1 MKRLADLKIRTRLI
15 LNSVVI
21 IVFASIAIFLAI
33 FFIGRLNNGIDTL
46 QETSLPINIATQ
58 DIRRNI
64 ILIERNMLD
73 MVLTDDL
80 ELVNELVDKNKER
93 NENIDESFV
102 TFSDIVSSFYS
113 EMVEKLRIGIM
124 KLKEVQHSIEN
135 ILEQSSGEEWKE
147 AEKILRE
154 SYIPFSKE
162 IREDFIEI
170 SDAIENMLNTSTNR
184 IQKFSNLAQIII
196 VLFIISFIIVA
207 IVLVGKLIKDIMKPL
222 EEIDVAAKALLQ
234 GDFTSEITYDKN
246 NEFGQV
252 CGSIR
257 ESFAELKRVIGE
269 ISVSFSELSSG
280 NFTIQPSMTFPGE
293 LREIE
298 ISGSN
303 LIHSLNTMF
312 SEMKTSIEQINSGA
326 EQVSEASQELAQGA
340 TDQASSIQEL
350 SATFAEVAEQV
361 KTTAVNSNKADELA
375 KIAVDTVQK
384 GLKEMQQMLIAMD
397 EISKMSDD
405 ISKIINLIDDLA
417 AQTNLLALNAAIEAA
432 RAGTAGKGFAVV
444 AEEVKKLAQ
453 QSADAVKETTV
464 LIENSNNV
472 VVRGS
477 GIAKNTNDMFS
488 EIASSV
494 AKVLDVLTNISET
507 AQCQALSIEEMQI
520 GVDQI
525 SAVVQANAA
534 ISEETSAASEELS
547 GQANMLHSLSAQFKL
562 LEDQSV

>member
-1 MKRLADLKIRTRLI
+1 MKRLADLKVRTRLI
-15 LNSVVI
+15 LNSAVI
-21 IVFASIAIFLAI
+21 IGLASIAILLAI
-33 FFIGRLNNGIDTL
+33 FSIGRLDNGIDIL
-46 QETSLPINIATQ
+46 QETVLPINNATEN
-58 DIRRNI
+58 IRRNI

-80 ELVNELVDKNKER
+80 ELVNELLDKNKER
-93 NENIDESFV
+93 DENIDESFV
-102 TFSDIVSSFYS
+102 TFSDIISGSYS
-113 EMVEKLRIGIM
+113 EMVEKLRMDIM

-147 AEKILRE
+147 ADKILRE
-154 SYIPFSKE
+154 SYIPLSKE

-170 SDAIENMLNTSTNR
+170 SDKIKDVLNTSTDR
-184 IQKFSNLAQIII
+184 IQKFSNRAQIII
-196 VLFIISFIIVA
+196 VLLIIFFIIVA
-207 IVLVGKLIKDIMKPL
+207 IFLVGKLVKDIMKPL

-234 GDFTSEITYDKN
+234 GDFTSEIAYDKN

-257 ESFAELKRVIGE
+257 ESFAELKRIIGE
-269 ISVSFSELSSG
+269 ISVYFSELSNG

-298 ISGSN
+298 IAGSN

-312 SEMKTSIEQINSGA
+312 IEMKTSIEQINSGA
-326 EQVSEASQELAQGA
+326 EQVSEVSQELAQGA
-340 TDQASSIQEL
+340 TNQASSIQEL
-350 SATFAEVAEQV
+350 SATFAEVSEQI
-361 KTTAVNSNKADELA
+361 KTTAVNSNKADGLA
-375 KIAVDTVQK
+375 KTAVDTVQN

-397 EISKMSDD
+397 EISKMSDE
-405 ISKIINLIDDLA
+405 ISKIVNLIDDIA
-417 AQTNLLALNAAIEAA
+417 SQTNLLALNAAIEAA

-472 VVRGS
+472 VERGS
-477 GIAKNTNDMFS
+477 SIAKNTNDIFS

-507 AQCQALSIEEMQI
+507 AQCQAVSIEEMQV
-520 GVDQI
+520 GVDEI
-525 SAVVQANAA
+525 SAVVQTNAA
-534 ISEETSAASEELS
+534 ISEETSVASEELS
-547 GQANMLHSLSAQFKL
+547 GQANMLHSLSTQFKL
-562 LEDQSV
+562 IEN

>member
-1 MKRLADLKIRTRLI
+1 MKRLENLKIRTRLI
-15 LNSVVI
+15 LNCVVI
-21 IVFASIAIFLAI
+21 IVFASIAILLAV
-33 FFIGRLNNGIDTL
+33 FFIGRLNSGIDLL
-46 QETSLPINIATQ
+46 QETVMPVNSAIG

-64 ILIERNMLD
+64 ILTERNMLD
-73 MVLTDDL
+73 MMAADDL
-80 ELVNELVDKNKER
+80 ELINELLLKNKER
-93 NENIDESFV
+93 QKEIDESF
-102 TFSDIVSSFYS
+102 TIFSDIVGSIYA
-113 EMVEKLRIGIM
+113 EKVEELRGNIIKLIDVG
-124 KLKEVQHSIEN
+124 HSIEGS
-135 ILEQSSGEEWKE
+135 IDQLHLEDKKE

-154 SYIPFSKE
+154 SYIPLSIEMREYFKE
-162 IREDFIEI
+162 INNEVEY
-170 SDAIENMLNTSTNR
+170 MLNTSVDR
-184 IQKFSNLAQIII
+184 LQKSSIMSQIII
-196 VLFIISFIIVA
+196 VLITITFIILA
-207 IVLVGKLIKDIMKPL
+207 IVLVCKLIKDIMKPIG
-222 EEIDVAAKALLQ
+222 EIDVAAKALLQ

-257 ESFAELKRVIGE
+257 ESFAELKRIIGE
-269 ISVSFSELSSG
+269 ISLAFSELSNG

-298 ISGSN
+298 IAGCN

-312 SEMKTSIEQINSGA
+312 SEMKTSIEQIDSGA
-326 EQVSEASQELAQGA
+326 EQVSEASQELAQGS

-350 SATFAEVAEQV
+350 SANFAEVAEQV
-361 KTTAVNSNKADELA
+361 KTTAFNSNKADELA
-375 KIAVDTVQK
+375 KIAGDTVQK

-397 EISKMSDD
+397 EISKMSDE

-472 VVRGS
+472 VVKGS
-477 GIAKNTNDMFS
+477 SIAKNTNDMFS
-488 EIASSV
+488 EIATSV
-494 AKVLDVLTNISET
+494 AKVLDVLSNISET

-525 SAVVQANAA
+525 SAVIQANAA

-547 GQANMLHSLSAQFKL
+547 GQANILHSLCAQYKL

>member
-102 TFSDIVSSFYS
+102 TFSDIVSSSYS
-113 EMVEKLRIGIM
+113 EMVEKLRMGIM

-196 VLFIISFIIVA
+196 VLIIISFIIVA

>member
-33 FFIGRLNNGIDTL
+33 FFIGRLNNAIDTL

-102 TFSDIVSSFYS
+102 TFSDIVSSSYS
-113 EMVEKLRIGIM
+113 EMVEKLRMGIM

-397 EISKMSDD
+397 KISKMSDD

>member
-1 MKRLADLKIRTRLI
+1 MKRLENLKIRTRLI

-21 IVFASIAIFLAI
+21 IVFSSIAILLAV
-33 FFIGRLNNGIDTL
+33 FFIGRLNSGIDL
-46 QETSLPINIATQ
+46 LRETVMPVNSAIE

-64 ILIERNMLD
+64 ILTERNMLD
-73 MVLTDDL
+73 MVAADDF
-80 ELVNELVDKNKER
+80 ELINELLLKNKER
-93 NENIDESFV
+93 QKEIDESF
-102 TFSDIVSSFYS
+102 TIFSDIVGSIYA
-113 EMVEKLRIGIM
+113 EKVEELRGNIIKLIDVG
-124 KLKEVQHSIEN
+124 HSIESS
-135 ILEQSSGEEWKE
+135 IDQLHLEDKKE
-147 AEKILRE
+147 AEKIFRE
-154 SYIPFSKE
+154 SFIPLSIEVREYFKE
-162 IREDFIEI
+162 INNEVEY
-170 SDAIENMLNTSTNR
+170 MLNTSVDR
-184 IQKFSNLAQIII
+184 LQKSSIMSQIII
-196 VLFIISFIIVA
+196 VLITITFIILA
-207 IVLVGKLIKDIMKPL
+207 IVLVCKLIKDIMKPIG
-222 EEIDVAAKALLQ
+222 EIDVAAKALLQ

-257 ESFAELKRVIGE
+257 ESFAELKRIIGE
-269 ISVSFSELSSG
+269 ISLAFSELSNG

-298 ISGSN
+298 IAGGN

-312 SEMKTSIEQINSGA
+312 SEMKTSIEQIDSGA

-350 SATFAEVAEQV
+350 SANFAEVAEQV
-361 KTTAVNSNKADELA
+361 KTTAFNSNKADELA
-375 KIAVDTVQK
+375 KIAGDTVQK

-477 GIAKNTNDMFS
+477 SIAKNTNDMFS
-488 EIASSV
+488 EIATSV
-494 AKVLDVLTNISET
+494 AKVLDVLSNISET

-525 SAVVQANAA
+525 SAVIQANAA

-547 GQANMLHSLSAQFKL
+547 GQANILHSLCAQYKL
-562 LEDQSV
+562 LEDRTV

>member
-15 LNSVVI
+15 LTSVVI
-21 IVFASIAIFLAI
+21 IVFASIAILLAV
-33 FFIGRLNNGIDTL
+33 FFIGRLNSGIDSL
-46 QETSLPINIATQ
+46 QEISMPLNNAVQ
-58 DIRRNI
+58 NIRRNI

-80 ELVNELVDKNKER
+80 ELLNELLAKNKER
-93 NENIDESFV
+93 HEEIDESFV
-102 TFSDIVSSFYS
+102 IFSDIVSGFYS
-113 EMVEKLRIGIM
+113 EMVEELKMDIM
-124 KLKEVQHSIEN
+124 KLEEVQDSIEN

-154 SYIPFSKE
+154 SYIPLSKE
-162 IREDFIEI
+162 LRENFIEI
-170 SDAIENMLNTSTNR
+170 SDAVDNILNTSTDK
-184 IQKFSNLAQIII
+184 IQKFSIIAQIII
-196 VLFIISFIIVA
+196 VLITITFIILA
-207 IVLVGKLIKDIMKPL
+207 IVLVCKLIKDIMKPIG
-222 EEIDVAAKALLQ
+222 EIDVAAKALLQ

-257 ESFAELKRVIGE
+257 ESFAELKRIIGE
-269 ISVSFSELSSG
+269 ISLAFSELSNG

-298 ISGSN
+298 IAGGN

-312 SEMKTSIEQINSGA
+312 SEMKTSIEQIDSGA
-326 EQVSEASQELAQGA
+326 EQVSEASQELAQGS

-350 SATFAEVAEQV
+350 SANFAEVAEQV
-361 KTTAVNSNKADELA
+361 KTTAFNSNKADELA
-375 KIAVDTVQK
+375 KIAGDTVQK

-477 GIAKNTNDMFS
+477 SIAKNTNDMFS
-488 EIASSV
+488 EIATSV
-494 AKVLDVLTNISET
+494 AKVLDVLSNISET

-525 SAVVQANAA
+525 SAVIQANAA

-547 GQANMLHSLSAQFKL
+547 GQANILHSLCAQYKL